1 MDDSTIHIPIINV
14 WNKQMERIRLFIKQ
28 NLNLEVEDVNR
39 KFQTLQKEML
49 DEIKG
54 LLYINY
60 KDRIAD
66 HISDDNPK
74 MTRLMSENKLLLNQ
88 LKELSKEIIQKSEK
102 LNEKNSVIE
111 NYQKEIRRLEL
122 EQTVNKIQ
130 ENMDKDQ
137 TQGHISKLEN
147 QIATLN
153 QKLCIIKDALNSS
166 SH

>member
-1 MDDSTIHIPIINV
+1 MDESCIHTPIINV
-14 WNKQMERIRLFIKQ
+14 WNKQMERIRIFIKQ
-28 NLNLEVEDVNR
+28 NLNLEAEDVNR
-39 KFQTLQKEML
+39 KFQILQKEML

-54 LLYINY
+54 LLYVNY
-60 KDRIAD
+60 KDRISEFAL
-66 HISDDNPK
+66 DDNPK
-74 MTRLMSENKLLLNQ
+74 MTRLMSENKLLLSQ
-88 LKELSKEIIQKSEK
+88 LKEISKEVIQKSEK

-147 QIATLN
+147 QIALLN
-153 QKLCIIKDALNSS
+153 QKLCIIKDAVNNNT
-166 SH
+166 H